1 MDKDIWGRESMKLY
15 EKVGKEICRSSSNPL
30 LSEEGQMI
38 QDLFV
43 LFYKGKPDIRGTGEL
58 LYEGEWIN
66 YGSKL
71 YRVNTLLTL
80 NELKELVIKELNVR
94 EKDFLVSGVK
104 VDPRILWKY
113 MFSKLFN
120 LSKRIRKKE
129 NKWRLKIFKR
139 RIYHD

>member
-1 MDKDIWGRESMKLY
+1 MEKDIWGREPMKLY
-15 EKVGKEICRSSSNPL
+15 EKVGKEISRSSSNPM

-43 LFYKGKPDIRGTGEL
+43 LFYKGKPDIRGKGEL

-80 NELKELVIKELNVR
+80 NKLKELVIKELNIR

-104 VDPRILWKY
+104 VDPRIL
-113 MFSKLFN
+113 
-120 LSKRIRKKE
+120 
-129 NKWRLKIFKR
+129 
-139 RIYHD
+139 